1 MIHLSPNKNGIF
13 SKKGA
18 SPLSK
23 YFLFFIYRK
32 LIPICLQ
39 KTITTLTKLYQLMIT
54 LPKVLPL
61 AFSLSRFLS
70 LSLSLFLS
78 VPYSLSPSFSF
89 CFLSLLLSLFL
100 VAVDRS
106 IYIVLLGILSFRF
119 LISLSVDRC
128 IVLFLSHS
136 RFLSLGPFLSLSLS
150 LSALSISFS
159 LSLSFFL

>member
-23 YFLFFIYRK
+23 YILFFIYRK

-61 AFSLSRFLS
+61 S

-78 VPYSLSPSFSF
+78 VPYSLS
-89 CFLSLLLSLFL
+89 LFL
-100 VAVDRS
+100 
-106 IYIVLLGILSFRF
+106 F
-119 LISLSVDRC
+119 
-128 IVLFLSHS
+128 LFLSHS
-136 RFLSLGPFLSLSLS
+136 RFLSLSLGPFLSLFLSLSFCSLYLFLSLSLS
-150 LSALSISFS
+150 SSSSLFLDALWCCCRSIDISFYWE
-159 LSLSFFL
+159 FFLFAL